1 MKKIILLMFAALI
14 FASCNSAP
22 RSTIEIKY
30 DGKEIP
36 FVENEKSGWQ
46 TVQRALYSANGDF
59 ADRRHA
65 LRWITIRNYEFDAA
79 KTNPNADKLTAP
91 EQVKIFLSLHDE
103 QGTDVDTPLKT
114 SSFKGA
120 KSGGAP
126 MNLELLNVYTFRDG
140 KEEML
145 QLYPSQTKDPTA
157 CEVKIISVDGNTIKG
172 EINAAGQINGK
183 DFSIKGPFTAQI
195 YKR

>member
-1 MKKIILLMFAALI
+1 MKKIFILIFAALV
-14 FASCNSAP
+14 FAACNSAP
-22 RSTIEIKY
+22 RSTIEIKV

-46 TVQRALYSANGDF
+46 TVQKALYSANGDF

-65 LRWITIRNYEFDAA
+65 LRWLTIRNYEFDAA

-91 EQVKIFLSLHDE
+91 EQVKIFVSLHDD
-103 QGTDVDTPLKT
+103 QGTDDTTPLKT
-114 SSFKGA
+114 GVFKGA

-126 MNLELLNVYTFRDG
+126 MNLELVNVYVFRDG
-140 KEEML
+140 KEEMV
-145 QLYPSQTKDPTA
+145 QLYPSQTGDPA
-157 CEVKIISVDGNTIKG
+157 SCEVKITSVEGSTIKG
-172 EINAAGQINGK
+172 EINAAGQVSGK
-183 DFSIKGPFTAQI
+183 DFVIKGPFTAQI